1 MKELFKKKFRD
12 ISACFVLTCLCCARI
27 CSYDLVLKCDTYL
40 KDRLVGNN
48 SVDDKSGVVVYS
60 VGSSANGTERTHAL

>member
-1 MKELFKKKFRD
+1 MFCFNLF
-12 ISACFVLTCLCCARI
+12 IYARI

-60 VGSSANGTERTHAL
+60 AGSSANGTERTHAL